1 MNPSWRVGMQV
12 ILIKDVSRLGKA
24 GEVKNV
30 ADGYARNY
38 LLARGLAV
46 VATESALKE
55 FAAREAEQR
64 RQSERE
70 RAVAHAH
77 AQELG
82 DIELEFTAKVG
93 ESERLYGSITSADI
107 ARALEARVGEPVDR
121 RRVLLPEPI
130 RELGR
135 HKVQV
140 RLHPDVTITVTVI
153 VKPEA

>member
-1 MNPSWRVGMQV
+1 MQV
-12 ILIKDVSRLGKA
+12 ILIKDVNRLGKA

-46 VATESALKE
+46 IATESALKE
-55 FAAREAEQR
+55 FAAREEEQR
-64 RQSERE
+64 RQNERE
-70 RAVAHAH
+70 RAT
-77 AQELG
+77 AQQRAQQLG
-82 DIELEFTAKVG
+82 DIELAFTAKVG

-107 ARALEARVGEPVDR
+107 ARALEAQLGEPVDR
-121 RRVLLPEPI
+121 RKVLLSDPI

-140 RLHPDVTITVTVI
+140 RLHPDVTITVTAI